1 MTNPKEARGTT
12 QQTQLTQK
20 PQMLQAVPKLLPSQE
35 VLLYQ
40 KLQLVQKYQTSS
52 QRRRGQEH
60 RTIRTLLKNC
70 QNHKSPVDLPT
81 IPTILQR
88 QDQRSQRC
96 QRLQT
101 NQTVRRGSRLQ
112 CQTQQQSFQRG
123 RLSREQAAIIRRKM
137 RRAMITVEA
146 MTRETVY

>member
-1 MTNPKEARGTT
+1 MQTKRFRFSSYLGQNQEYLRPQTRITTQTQVMTNPKEARGTT
-12 QQTQLTQK
+12 QQTQVTQK

-35 VLLYQ
+35 VLLFQ
-40 KLQLVQKYQTSS
+40 KLQLVQKYQTPS

-70 QNHKSPVDLPT
+70 QNHKSPEDLPT

-96 QRLQT
+96 
-101 NQTVRRGSRLQ
+101 
-112 CQTQQQSFQRG
+112 
-123 RLSREQAAIIRRKM
+123 
-137 RRAMITVEA
+137 
-146 MTRETVY
+146 